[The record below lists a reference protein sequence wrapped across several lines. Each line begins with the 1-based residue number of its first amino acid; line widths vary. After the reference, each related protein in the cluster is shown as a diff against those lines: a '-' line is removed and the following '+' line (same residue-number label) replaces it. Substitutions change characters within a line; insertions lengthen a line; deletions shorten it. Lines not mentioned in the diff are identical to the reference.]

1 MNPTPGIDPVS
12 PQSFTAE
19 QIVDVGSAKSLDDFF
34 VILLHALDSFF
45 FFFFCGC
52 GIASLNYIFVK
63 QNTKRFGWSSLP

>member
-45 FFFFCGC
+45 FFFFV
-52 GIASLNYIFVK
+52 AVE
-63 QNTKRFGWSSLP
+63 LPALITFL

>member
-45 FFFFCGC
+45 FFFLWLWNC
-52 GIASLNYIFVK
+52 
-63 QNTKRFGWSSLP
+63 QP

>member
-45 FFFFCGC
+45 FFFV
-52 GIASLNYIFVK
+52 AVE
-63 QNTKRFGWSSLP
+63 LPALITFL